1 MQFKESSGGTY
12 SIDNFSKNGL
22 SKANSKTEGKINGWN
37 KLNEEA
43 VTEGTIGSI
52 NDINA
57 SIDTLIEKMKSQKS
71 KFESLI
77 SADGVIS
84 GTSCVGDH
92 SCDVSGKLS
101 SYASTEIASIK
112 GEIDLLNSSIESLGL
127 LKTYFGFIKPDN
139 MYYK

>member
-12 SIDNFSKNGL
+12 SIDIFSKNGL

-57 SIDTLIEKMKSQKS
+57 SIDTLIEK
-71 KFESLI
+71 
-77 SADGVIS
+77 G
-84 GTSCVGDH
+84 
-92 SCDVSGKLS
+92 
-101 SYASTEIASIK
+101 
-112 GEIDLLNSSIESLGL
+112 
-127 LKTYFGFIKPDN
+127 
-139 MYYK
+139 